1 MFLLVLGLVIF
12 IGIHLLPSFVSLR
25 QKLITRLGARPYKV
39 LFAVISLGA
48 FILTVMGM
56 GRAPFQPLWT
66 PPSWGGN
73 AALLIMPFSFILLA
87 ASQMRS
93 NFKRHTRNPMLW
105 GVTLWSVAHL
115 LANGDLASLIL
126 FGSFGVYSLFDIWSA
141 NMRGALRQEIKYPL
155 VKDAMTI
162 AVGLVVYSA
171 FLWLH
176 PSLFSV
182 AVI

>member
-1 MFLLVLGLVIF
+1 MFLLVLGLMIF
-12 IGIHLLPSFVSLR
+12 IGVHLLPSFVSLR
-25 QKLITRLGARPYKV
+25 QNLISHLGARPYKI
-39 LFAVISLGA
+39 LFALISLGA
-48 FILTVMGM
+48 FILIVLGM
-56 GRAPFQPLWT
+56 GRAPFEPVWT
-66 PPSWGGN
+66 PPIWGRF
-73 AALLIMPFSFILLA
+73 AAILIMPFSFILLA

-141 NMRGALRQEIKYPL
+141 NVRGAVRQEIKYPL

-162 AVGLVVYSA
+162 AVGFVVYSA

-176 PSLFSV
+176 PYLFGV
-182 AVI
+182 PVI

>member
-1 MFLLVLGLVIF
+1 MFLLILGLVIF
-12 IGIHLLPSFVSLR
+12 MGIHLLPTFVSLR
-25 QKLITRLGARPYKV
+25 ENLISRLGARPYKI

-48 FILTVMGM
+48 FVLIVIGM
-56 GRAPFQPLWT
+56 GRAPFEPVWT
-66 PPSWGGN
+66 PPTWGRFV
-73 AALLIMPFSFILLA
+73 AILIMPFSFIFLA

-126 FGSFGVYSLFDIWSA
+126 FGSFGVYSLFDVWSA
-141 NMRGALRQEIKYPL
+141 NRRGALRQEIKYPL

-162 AVGLVVYSA
+162 AIGLVLYSA

-176 PSLFSV
+176 PSLFGV